1 MIPRHLQ
8 YILRIT
14 LVQTVQNANKSV
26 SPVIR
31 SQGNVPNVGV
41 LCTESTAIS
50 PVQYMICNHKTGACN
65 GCKNGFK
72 GKHCEQKTASFIV
85 SPGADNTSSSDKTTS
100 VPSKM
105 KSRETTKDGSNVDPI
120 ILWSMLVIL
129 ATLVANVII
138 LFFHRKG

>member
-8 YILRIT
+8 YILRII

-85 SPGADNTSSSDKTTS
+85 SPGIKLIKKKCFKFSCHWKLL
-100 VPSKM
+100 VPYNEKFDCCWIKRACIFGNFST
-105 KSRETTKDGSNVDPI
+105 EE
-120 ILWSMLVIL
+120 
-129 ATLVANVII
+129 
-138 LFFHRKG
+138 